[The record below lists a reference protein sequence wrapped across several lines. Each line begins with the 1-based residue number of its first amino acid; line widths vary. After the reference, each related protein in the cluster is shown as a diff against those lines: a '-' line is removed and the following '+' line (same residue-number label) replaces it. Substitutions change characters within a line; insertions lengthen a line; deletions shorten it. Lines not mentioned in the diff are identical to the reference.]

1 MSKQTTTETDKQTEP
16 AAVAIDTN
24 VIITKKTRI
33 GKSIFLPGARIS
45 VTKKLAQELE
55 DANKAEIVY

>member
-1 MSKQTTTETDKQTEP
+1 MSKQATTEPDKQTEP

>member
-1 MSKQTTTETDKQTEP
+1 MSKQATTETDKQTEP